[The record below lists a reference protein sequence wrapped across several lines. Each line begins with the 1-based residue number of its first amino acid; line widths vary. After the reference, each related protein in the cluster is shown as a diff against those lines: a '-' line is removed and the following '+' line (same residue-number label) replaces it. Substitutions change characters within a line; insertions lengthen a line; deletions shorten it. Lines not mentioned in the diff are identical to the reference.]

1 MPVSKTKDI
10 HKRVCLLFYT
20 TFPKIQHGHL
30 IAVSS
35 LLLAK
40 WRYTL
45 STTKTHLYIAA
56 DVRPK

>member
-10 HKRVCLLFYT
+10 HRRVCLLFYT

-35 LLLAK
+35 LLLEK

-45 STTKTHLYIAA
+45 STTKTRFYIDA